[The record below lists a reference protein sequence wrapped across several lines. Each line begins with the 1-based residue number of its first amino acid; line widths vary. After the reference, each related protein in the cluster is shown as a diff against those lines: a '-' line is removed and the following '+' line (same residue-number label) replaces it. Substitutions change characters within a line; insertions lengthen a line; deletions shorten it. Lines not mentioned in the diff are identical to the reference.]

1 MLKELKMKLDKLNKE
16 LSVYKDSVEIFDKSS
31 LRYKL
36 AISHNQKE
44 IYQLI
49 DHSTIYLFKILTI
62 LLLKILYIL
71 IYFGI
76 KFMKESSI
84 L

>member
-1 MLKELKMKLDKLNKE
+1 MKLDKLNKE

-49 DHSTIYLFKILTI
+49 DHSTIYLFK
-62 LLLKILYIL
+62 
-71 IYFGI
+71 F
-76 KFMKESSI
+76 
-84 L
+84 